1 MDGLV
6 STDIE
11 EVFSML
17 NLIFTV
23 IFTVEMTIKLYGF
36 GLKGYCNDY
45 FNIFDGIVVLLS
57 LVEITIEQ
65 VAAQSSSSETTT
77 VDATA
82 TAA

>member
-1 MDGLV
+1 V
-6 STDIE
+6 STEIE
-11 EVFSML
+11 EVFTML

-65 VAAQSSSSETTT
+65 VAAQSSSTETVTDDT
-77 VDATA
+77 SA
-82 TAA
+82 

>member
-1 MDGLV
+1 M

-11 EVFSML
+11 EVFTML

-57 LVEITIEQ
+57 LVEIIIEQ
-65 VAAQSSSSETTT
+65 VASQSSSTEITT
-77 VDATA
+77 VDTSD
-82 TAA
+82 